1 VAAVFKRI
9 GGNRLRFRLS
19 LEEVSLLHDLPE
31 QLQALLSEDGASQT
45 GAGEGADPVVRRL
58 FPPAYLE
65 AADAEQ
71 DAEYHRLMR
80 DDLLRAKLDQV
91 DLVSQTLTRGIV
103 SARRWTVDLSE
114 EEAAAW
120 LGVLNDVRLA
130 LGVRLGITEDFD
142 VPGDLPG
149 QPPELQLLA
158 YLGWLEEHLIEALTA

>member
-1 VAAVFKRI
+1 VAIFKRI

-31 QLQALLSEDGASQT
+31 QLRELLGDERASQT
-45 GAGEGADPVVRRL
+45 GEGADPVTRRL

-65 AADAEQ
+65 PADAEQ
-71 DAEYHRLMR
+71 DAEFHRLMR
-80 DDLLRAKLDQV
+80 DDLLRTKLDQLE
-91 DLVSQTLTRGIV
+91 LVSKTLARGNV
-103 SARRWTVDLSE
+103 SSRRWTVELSE

-142 VPGDLPG
+142 VPVDLPG

-158 YLGWLEEHLIEALTA
+158 YLGWLQEHLVEALSA